1 MLNLSLTF
9 LVVAIIAAAYGSGGV
24 ASGAAEIAR
33 SCLFLFAV
41 AFAAS
46 LVWHLATERRSGRPV

>member
-9 LVVAIIAAAYGSGGV
+9 LVVAIIAAAFGSGGI
-24 ASGAAEIAR
+24 ASGAAELAR
-33 SCLFLFAV
+33 GCLFLVAI

-46 LVWHLATERRSGRPV
+46 LVWHLATERRSGRRV